1 MVPMVA
7 PILTS
12 SPGIAAMVTVP
23 VASAVISVE
32 TLSVSTVTSRSP
44 LLTVAPLATCQAEM
58 TAEVMDSPTEGTVIG
73 DMEGNYEG

>member
-1 MVPMVA
+1 MLPIVA
-7 PILTS
+7 PIFTS
-12 SPGIAAMVTVP
+12 SPGWAAIVRTP

-44 LLTVAPLATCQAEM
+44 VFTVAPLAACQVEI

-73 DMEGNYEG
+73 DMGKLMI